1 MAFCLSDIAKALF
14 GVVTGVGVISVL
26 LGGDDG
32 KGLSTSAPEV
42 ATNVVDEADDDI
54 TSSTTKP
61 FSSSFDSFRRERK
74 DRIRI
79 WKETLKRCSK
89 AYRGSDFCAFLF
101 PILLLSVLRKL
112 IC

>member
-14 GVVTGVGVISVL
+14 GVITGLGVISVL
-26 LGGDDG
+26 LGGDEG
-32 KGLSTSAPEV
+32 KGLSTSEV

-74 DRIRI
+74 SRIRI
-79 WKETLKRCSK
+79 WKKTFKK
-89 AYRGSDFCAFLF
+89 
-101 PILLLSVLRKL
+101 VL
-112 IC
+112 

>member
-14 GVVTGVGVISVL
+14 GVITGLGVITVL
-26 LGGDDG
+26 LGGDKG
-32 KGLSTSAPEV
+32 KGLSTTSEV
-42 ATNVVDEADDDI
+42 VVDEADDDV

-74 DRIRI
+74 VRIRI
-79 WKETLKRCSK
+79 WKKTLKRCSK